1 MGKYA
6 EIVGVEVLK
15 LAIVVKDFGRG
26 FTPCFV

>member
-6 EIVGVEVLK
+6 GIVGVGVLK